1 MKRFLSAVTAC
12 AVVAVVSTAAAST
25 PWSIVSAYKGAERSG
40 FGHVI
45 EAKQLANG
53 AAYLYTVEYGRPSK
67 KIALCTGEQ
76 LVIGSPLVFVL
87 GDKLSH
93 RRCPAESY
101 FVPSEDMRTFLLPGI
116 QDLYSKRAFIRVEY
130 PHGRSLGCA
139 MNTVTVS
146 ETRTRTGTQSEI
158 EFGPFDMDGKYFA
171 IDDFMN
177 CVNRKD

>member
-1 MKRFLSAVTAC
+1 MKRFLRAVTAS
-12 AVVAVVSTAAAST
+12 AVVAMASTASAST
-25 PWSIVSAYKGAERSG
+25 PWSIVSAYKGAEHSG
-40 FGHVI
+40 FGQVI
-45 EAKQLANG
+45 EAKQLADG
-53 AAYLYTVEYGRPSK
+53 AAYLYIVEYGRPSK

-76 LVIGSPLVFVL
+76 LVIGSPLLFVL

-101 FVPSEDMRTFLLPGI
+101 YVPSEDMRTFLLPGI
-116 QDLYSKRAFIRVEY
+116 QDAYSKRAFIRVEY
-130 PHGRSLGCA
+130 PHDRSLGCA

-177 CVNRKD
+177 CVKRKD